1 MFRGASK
8 VTLDTKGRM
17 AIPSRYRERLFA
29 RCKGE
34 LIAAVDRAKC
44 LVIYPLPDWEAFE
57 AKIMSLPYFD
67 PEVRILQEV
76 VVGQSGEMT
85 MDTHG
90 RILIPRILRDFAKL
104 KRNAMLLGQGKRFE
118 LWDEERWIRRRD
130 EWLAMGEG
138 DGGDLPAELR
148 SLTL

>member
-1 MFRGASK
+1 
-8 VTLDTKGRM
+8 M

-90 RILIPRILRDFAKL
+90 RILIPRILREFAKL
-104 KRNAMLLGQGKRFE
+104 DRNAMLLGQGKRFE

-130 EWLAMGEG
+130 EWLRKGEG